1 MKYIKISAN
10 LKKIKI
16 LIFALTLSFV
26 SDVFSGDQIGVVTKK
41 DGNVFRSNNGK
52 FSPVSVG
59 QHIFYGDEIIVEVGG
74 SAQVVDYKDRTIS
87 LSGSTSLS
95 VFSEKIVLKKGF
107 SWIQLG
113 RTVNTVLETS
123 NSIVEFN
130 EGEGILIF
138 EPSSLESTFLSI
150 DGRASISNK
159 ALKEYK
165 TFINPGGFSIVN
177 TKVDMGRPRPET
189 NIGSKSYQKLRELFS
204 FVEVKRL
211 PAERVKVPVRKIKIN
226 REIASEK
233 SEGKI
238 QKLKIE
244 DEKIQKSALENE
256 LKKYRKK
263 KVTYAYPNVK
273 FNLFK
278 KLKEPSKRRNRRPS
292 SVKSFKPNKF
302 QKDLNK
308 AYVLQKKHNESVRKL
323 VKELKSFKLD
333 YFESY

>member
-16 LIFALTLSFV
+16 LIFVLTLSFV
-26 SDVFSGDQIGVVTKK
+26 SDVFSGEQIGVVTKK

-159 ALKEYK
+159 A
-165 TFINPGGFSIVN
+165 P
-177 TKVDMGRPRPET
+177 
-189 NIGSKSYQKLRELFS
+189 
-204 FVEVKRL
+204 
-211 PAERVKVPVRKIKIN
+211 
-226 REIASEK
+226 
-233 SEGKI
+233 
-238 QKLKIE
+238 
-244 DEKIQKSALENE
+244 
-256 LKKYRKK
+256 
-263 KVTYAYPNVK
+263 
-273 FNLFK
+273 
-278 KLKEPSKRRNRRPS
+278 
-292 SVKSFKPNKF
+292 
-302 QKDLNK
+302 
-308 AYVLQKKHNESVRKL
+308 
-323 VKELKSFKLD
+323 
-333 YFESY
+333 